1 MNVKN
6 ISHREKCKSIRKMGY
21 QLILMLIIFNSILL
35 TMSMY
40 TKVEFLALIYSSA
53 TTILCIV
60 FYTYRYKSF
69 DDITFMIFEG
79 VVVSLISFTLG
90 LLAIVSNISSLERS
104 NKEIAILILINYF
117 LAYYLAKVKIS
128 KKSIINNTKKN
139 KSGTDNKKLIILAS
153 TFGIILTRLIINKMS
168 YNFKGVLMV
177 TIFMLLSFIFG
188 ISGFAALLNYKK
200 NFKVRDK

>member
-1 MNVKN
+1 
-6 ISHREKCKSIRKMGY
+6 MGY